1 VATTLVLHTT
11 HSVKLEPMAF
21 DADIFRTA
29 GDHAVTNAGVET
41 DLFGD
46 NSVTLFTRKSPGNM
60 GICYAAKNNRETGVV
75 CFTLDVSDSDN
86 IISDKGVLMI
96 ETPIPAGESRQIL
109 HVAPADDEYS
119 WTCGLFCKARTILE
133 SEYEEMKKEGAL

>member
-1 VATTLVLHTT
+1 
-11 HSVKLEPMAF
+11 
-21 DADIFRTA
+21 
-29 GDHAVTNAGVET
+29 
-41 DLFGD
+41 
-46 NSVTLFTRKSPGNM
+46 
-60 GICYAAKNNRETGVV
+60 
-75 CFTLDVSDSDN
+75 
-86 IISDKGVLMI
+86 MI